1 MRFLSFI
8 IILGI
13 LLLLPFSMKARSQDF
28 GQSVSLFTDIK
39 AHRVGDLLT
48 VTISEN
54 LRASNQVQTKSE
66 KSTSANIDA
75 GPGVGT
81 LGFLPLLGFDGSG
94 KSTHD
99 GKGENTRSGSV
110 RGRMTVTVVA
120 VRPNGDLIIEG
131 TKTILISGDK
141 EQITVTG
148 VVRAQDI
155 TAENTIE
162 SSLIADA
169 QISYTGKGAA
179 NTAARPGF
187 ITRVINWLF

>member
-1 MRFLSFI
+1 MRFLSFL

-28 GQSVSLFTDIK
+28 GQSQSLFTDIK

-54 LRASNQVQTKSE
+54 VRASNQVQTKTE
-66 KSTSANIDA
+66 KSVSTDMNA
-75 GPGVGT
+75 GPGTGT
-81 LGFLPLLGFDGSG
+81 LSFLPLLGFDGSG
-94 KSTHD
+94 SNTHD

-131 TKTILISGDK
+131 TKSILISGDK

-148 VVRAQDI
+148 VVRSQDI
-155 TAENTIE
+155 TAANTIE
-162 SSLIADA
+162 SHLIADA
-169 QISYTGKGAA
+169 QISYTGKGAT
-179 NTAARPGF
+179 NTAARPGL